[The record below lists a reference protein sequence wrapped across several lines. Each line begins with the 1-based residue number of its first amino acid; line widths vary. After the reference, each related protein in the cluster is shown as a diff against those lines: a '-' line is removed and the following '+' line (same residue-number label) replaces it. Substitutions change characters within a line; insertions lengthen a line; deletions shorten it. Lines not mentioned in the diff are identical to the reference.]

1 MSQGSTRSAG
11 PSTRGRVLGILFAV
25 FVVIAGGQTPAGA
38 SPPKA
43 KVVDVTSYGADL
55 TGKTDSEPAVK
66 AALRY
71 AKTLSGPVRVVFPK
85 GTYQLYPEQAET
97 RELYVSNTV
106 GADQTYRDKQIGLL
120 VEDMHDVTIDGE
132 GSKLSYHGLQTA
144 FASIRSTN
152 VTFTNFG
159 FDYVAPKVVEA
170 TVAEAG
176 VAGGQAYRIL
186 TIPPG
191 SPYRVADNHL
201 TWLGENSP
209 VTGLPYWSGVD
220 GLEYNQIH
228 DPATDRAWRADNPL
242 FTDVRA
248 MTDLGGRRVRV
259 DYTTST
265 PPADKGLVYEMRQTT
280 REQPGAFIWNS
291 SNVTLRGLNA
301 YYLQTFGLVGQFS
314 ENITIDHVNFK
325 PDPASGRSTASF
337 ADFVQMSGIKGKVTI
352 TNDVFDGPQ
361 DDPINIHGTY
371 LEVTAKPSPNT
382 LTVSYEHPETA
393 GFPQFHVGDAV
404 QLVTTKTM
412 VPVGQAKIT
421 AVDGPSGMDHSKS
434 LTDMTITLDRPVP
447 SGVTVGGSVVENL
460 TYTPSVLISG
470 NTFRNVP
477 TRGVLVTT
485 KQPVVIENNVF
496 DGMTMA
502 SIYISADAYQ
512 WYESGAVDD
521 VTIRGNSF
529 TRPTGPVIF
538 VEPTNQVLDAANPV
552 HHDIKV
558 EDNDFDIGDVTV
570 VDAKSVGGFTFS
582 GNTVRRLDRANLLD
596 VEAGNRCPAV
606 GERTPLSTTAASPAY
621 TSPLF
626 VFRGSSDVTIARNRY
641 DNGLNPRVNTV
652 SMDAASVHV
661 AQDAATVNTDH
672 VLPVLGPVVY
682 RSSNPA
688 VVKILP
694 DATALPRGNGQ
705 AQLTAVTKSEVGA
718 LSSAPLTM
726 TVGGRC

>member
-1 MSQGSTRSAG
+1 
-11 PSTRGRVLGILFAV
+11 LFAV
-25 FVVIAGGQTPAGA
+25 LLLITGGQTPAGA
-38 SPPKA
+38 SAPKA
-43 KVVDVTSYGADL
+43 KVVDVTAFGADPA
-55 TGKTDSEPAVK
+55 GRSDSEPAVK
-66 AALRY
+66 AALRF
-71 AKTLSGPVRVVFPK
+71 AKTLAGPVKVVFPK

-120 VEDMHDVTIDGE
+120 VEDMHDVTIDGQ

-152 VTFTNFG
+152 VTFTNFS
-159 FDYVAPKVVEA
+159 FDYVAPKVIDA
-170 TVAEAG
+170 TVSEAG
-176 VAGGQAYRIL
+176 VADGQAYRIL
-186 TIPPG
+186 TIPAG
-191 SPYRVADNHL
+191 SPYRVADGHI
-201 TWLGENSP
+201 TWLGETSP

-220 GLEYNQIH
+220 GMQYTQIH
-228 DPATDRAWRADNPL
+228 DPVADTAHRGDNPL
-242 FTDVRA
+242 FTDVRGV
-248 MTDLGGRRVRV
+248 TDLGGRKIRI

-265 PPADKGLVYEMRQTT
+265 PPVDEGLVYEMRETT
-280 REQPGAFIWNS
+280 REQPGVFIWNS

-352 TNDVFDGPQ
+352 TDCVFDGPQ

-371 LEVTAKPSPNT
+371 LEVTGEPAPNT
-382 LTVSYEHPETA
+382 LVVSYEHPETA

-404 QLVTTKTM
+404 QLVTTRTM
-412 VPVGQAKIT
+412 IPIAGGQAKIT

-477 TRGVLVTT
+477 TRGILVTT
-485 KQPVVIENNVF
+485 KQPVMIEDNVF

-521 VTIRGNSF
+521 VTIRRNSF

-552 HHDIKV
+552 HHNIKV
-558 EDNDFDIGDVTV
+558 EDNNFDIGDVTV
-570 VDAKSVGGFTFS
+570 VDAKSVGGFTFT
-582 GNTVRRLDRANLLD
+582 GNTVRRLDQ
-596 VEAGNRCPAV
+596 
-606 GERTPLSTTAASPAY
+606 TAY
-621 TSPLF
+621 TSPLL
-626 VFRGSSDVTIARNRY
+626 VFRGSSEIRIARNRY
-641 DNGLNPRVNTV
+641 GQGVNPRVNTV
-652 SMDAASVHV
+652 DMDPRSVHISH
-661 AQDAATVNTDH
+661 DAATVSD
-672 VLPVLGPVVY
+672 V
-682 RSSNPA
+682 S
-688 VVKILP
+688 
-694 DATALPRGNGQ
+694 
-705 AQLTAVTKSEVGA
+705 
-718 LSSAPLTM
+718 
-726 TVGGRC
+726 